1 MKLGVFTALFSN
13 LSFEDMLDKIE
24 EAGLDCIELGTGA
37 YPGDA
42 HCKPA
47 ELLDDE
53 KKLEAF
59 QRAIAEHHL
68 EISAL
73 SFHGN
78 PLHPDA
84 KIAKAHDEV
93 FRRTC
98 ELAGKLGVER
108 VVGFSGC
115 PGGSEKDTR
124 PNWVTCPWPDDYS
137 EAVKWQWEAKV
148 VPYWREAAAFAGKN
162 KVTKICLEMH
172 PGFVVYNPETLKK
185 LRDAVGTVIGA
196 NFDPSHLFWQ
206 GIDPL
211 RALRALKG
219 AVFHVHAKD
228 TKVYTQNSEVNGV
241 LDLKHYG
248 QAPERSWLFRTV
260 GYGHGFS
267 WWKDFVSTLRLIGYD
282 DVLSIEHEDGLMS
295 VEEGFSKA
303 VEFLQQV
310 MLAESPGE
318 MWWA

>member
-1 MKLGVFTALFSN
+1 MKLGVITVLFAD
-13 LSFEDMLDKIE
+13 LSFDDMLDKVE
-24 EAGLDCIELGTGA
+24 EAGLDCVELGTGA

-47 ELLDDE
+47 ELLADD

-59 QRAIAEHHL
+59 QRTIAEHHL

-73 SFHGN
+73 SCHGN
-78 PLHPDA
+78 PLHPDPE
-84 KIAKAHDEV
+84 IAKAHDEL
-93 FRRTC
+93 FRHTC
-98 ELAGKLGVER
+98 ELAGRLGLER
-108 VVGFSGC
+108 VNTFSGC
-115 PGGSEKDTR
+115 PGGSESDTR
-124 PNWVTCPWPDDYS
+124 PNWVTCPWPDDFT

-148 VPYWREAAAFAGKN
+148 IPYWKEAAAFAGKH
-162 KVTKICLEMH
+162 KVKKICLEMH
-172 PGFVVYNPETLKK
+172 PGFVVYNPETLLK
-185 LRDAVGTVIGA
+185 LREAVGTVIGA

-211 RALRALKG
+211 LALRALKG
-219 AVFHVHAKD
+219 AVYHVHAKD
-228 TKVYTQNSEVNGV
+228 TKIYGENCGVNGV

-248 QAPERSWLFRTV
+248 EMPKRSWAFRTV

-282 DVLSIEHEDGLMS
+282 DVLSIEHEDPLMS

-310 MLAESPGE
+310 VLAEPPGE

>member
-1 MKLGVFTALFSN
+1 MKLGLITVLFSN
-13 LSFEDMLDKIE
+13 LSFDDMLDKVE

-47 ELLDDE
+47 ELLKDE

-73 SFHGN
+73 SCHGN

-84 KIAKAHDEV
+84 AIAKAHDEA
-93 FRRTC
+93 FRHTC
-98 ELAGKLGVER
+98 ELAGKLGLDR
-108 VVGFSGC
+108 VITFSGC
-115 PGGSEKDTR
+115 PGGSDVDTR
-124 PNWVTCPWPDDYS
+124 PNWVTCPWPDDFS
-137 EAVKWQWEAKV
+137 EVVKWQWEEKV
-148 VPYWREAAAFAGKN
+148 VPYWKEAAAFAAKH
-162 KVTKICLEMH
+162 KVTRISLEMH
-172 PGFVVYNPETLKK
+172 PGFVVYNPETLLK
-185 LRDAVGTVIGA
+185 LREAVGPAIGA

-228 TKVYTQNSEVNGV
+228 TKVYAENSEINGV
-241 LDLKHYG
+241 LDTKHYG
-248 QAPERSWLFRTV
+248 DEPHRSWLFRTC

-295 VEEGFSKA
+295 TEEGFAKA

-310 MLAESPGE
+310 VLTESPGE

>member
-1 MKLGVFTALFSN
+1 MKLGVITVLFSD
-13 LSFEDMLDKIE
+13 LSFDDMLDTVE

-47 ELLDDE
+47 ELLADDR
-53 KKLEAF
+53 KLEAF
-59 QRAIAEHHL
+59 KQAIAEHHL

-73 SFHGN
+73 SCHGN
-78 PLHPDA
+78 PLHPNEA
-84 KIAKAHDEV
+84 IARAHDEV
-93 FRRTC
+93 FRQTC
-98 ELAGKLGVER
+98 ELAGKLGLER
-108 VVGFSGC
+108 VITFSGC
-115 PGGSEKDTR
+115 PGGSDTDTR
-124 PNWVTCPWPDDYS
+124 PNWVTCPWPDDFS
-137 EAVKWQWEAKV
+137 EVVKWQWGEKV
-148 VPYWREAAAFAGKN
+148 IPYWKEAAAFAAKH
-162 KVTKICLEMH
+162 KVTKISLEMH
-172 PGFVVYNPETLKK
+172 PGFVVYNPETLLK
-185 LRDAVGTVIGA
+185 LRKAVGPAIGA

-219 AVFHVHAKD
+219 AVYHVHAKD
-228 TKVYTQNSEVNGV
+228 TKIYPENSEVNGV

-248 QAPERSWLFRTV
+248 EAPKRSWMFRTV

-295 VEEGFSKA
+295 TGEGFRKA
-303 VEFLQQV
+303 VEFLHQV
-310 MLAESPGE
+310 VLTESPGE

>member
-1 MKLGVFTALFSN
+1 MKLGVITVLFSN
-13 LSFEDMLDKIE
+13 LSFDDMLDKVE

-47 ELLDDE
+47 ELLKDD
-53 KKLEAF
+53 KKLDAF
-59 QRAIAEHHL
+59 TRTIAEHHL

-73 SFHGN
+73 SCHGN
-78 PLHPDA
+78 PLHPDTA
-84 KIAKAHDEV
+84 IATAHDEA
-93 FRRTC
+93 FRKTC
-98 ELAGKLGVER
+98 ELAGALGLDR
-108 VVGFSGC
+108 VITFSGC
-115 PGGSEKDTR
+115 PGGSDADTR
-124 PNWVTCPWPDDYS
+124 PNWVTCPWPDDFS

-148 VPYWREAAAFAGKN
+148 VPYWKEAVAFAAKH
-162 KVTKICLEMH
+162 KVKRICLEMH
-172 PGFVVYNPETLKK
+172 PGFVVYNPETLLK
-185 LRDAVGTVIGA
+185 LRKAVGKAIGA

-219 AVFHVHAKD
+219 AVYHVHAKD
-228 TKVYTQNSEVNGV
+228 TKVYTENSEVNGV
-241 LDLKHYG
+241 LDTKHYG
-248 QAPERSWLFRTV
+248 DEPNRSWLFRTV

-282 DVLSIEHEDGLMS
+282 DVLSIEHEDSLMS
-295 VEEGFSKA
+295 TEEGFRKA
-303 VEFLQQV
+303 VEFLHQV
-310 MLAESPGE
+310 VLAESPGD

>member
-1 MKLGVFTALFSN
+1 MKLGVITVLFSD
-13 LSFEDMLDKIE
+13 LAFDDMLDKVE

-47 ELLDDE
+47 ELLADDR
-53 KKLEAF
+53 KLEAF

-73 SFHGN
+73 SCHGN
-78 PLHPDA
+78 PLHPNA
-84 KIAKAHDEV
+84 EVAHAHDEL

-98 ELAGKLGVER
+98 ELAGKLGIER
-108 VVGFSGC
+108 VITFSGC
-115 PGGSEKDTR
+115 PGASDADSR
-124 PNWVTCPWPDDYS
+124 PNWVTCPWPDEFS
-137 EAVKWQWEAKV
+137 EIAAWQWEHKV
-148 VPYWREAAAFAGKN
+148 IPYWKEAAAFAAHHNVK
-162 KVTKICLEMH
+162 KTCLEMH
-172 PGFVVYNPETLKK
+172 PGFVVYNPETLLK
-185 LRDAVGTVIGA
+185 LRKAVGPAIGA

-219 AVFHVHAKD
+219 AVYHVHAKD
-228 TKVYTQNSEVNGV
+228 TKIYDENCGVNGV

-248 QAPERSWLFRTV
+248 ELPKRSWLFRTV
-260 GYGHGFS
+260 GYGHDLA

-282 DVLSIEHEDGLMS
+282 DVLSIEHEDALMS
-295 VEEGFSKA
+295 VEEGFTKA
-303 VEFLQQV
+303 VEFLQQAI
-310 MLAESPGE
+310 LTDTPGD

>member
-1 MKLGVFTALFSN
+1 MKLGVITVLFSD
-13 LSFEDMLDKIE
+13 LSFDDMLDTVE

-47 ELLDDE
+47 ELLTDD

-59 QRAIAEHHL
+59 KQAIAEHHL

-73 SFHGN
+73 SCHGN
-78 PLHPDA
+78 PLHPNEA
-84 KIAKAHDEV
+84 IARAHDEV
-93 FRRTC
+93 FRQTC
-98 ELAGKLGVER
+98 ELAGKLDLER
-108 VVGFSGC
+108 VNTFSGC
-115 PGGSEKDTR
+115 PGGSDTDTR
-124 PNWVTCPWPDDYS
+124 PNWVTCPWPDDFS
-137 EAVKWQWEAKV
+137 EVVKWQWGEKV
-148 VPYWREAAAFAGKN
+148 IPYWKEAAAFAAKH
-162 KVTKICLEMH
+162 KVTKISLEMH
-172 PGFVVYNPETLKK
+172 PGFVVYNPETLLK
-185 LRDAVGTVIGA
+185 LRKAVGPAIGA

-219 AVFHVHAKD
+219 AVYHVHAKD
-228 TKVYTQNSEVNGV
+228 TKIYPENSEVNGV

-248 QAPERSWLFRTV
+248 EAPKRSWMFRTV

-295 VEEGFSKA
+295 TGEGFRKA
-303 VEFLQQV
+303 VEFLHQV
-310 MLAESPGE
+310 VLTESPGE